1 MTSFSRQI
9 ESVLGLDVSK
19 DTVTLHDLATG
30 CRATVPNT
38 RPALTEAL
46 EALASCELAVCEA
59 TGGYEDTL
67 LAVLAALAIPA
78 HRADG
83 ARVKAFL
90 RSHGRRAKTDAIDA
104 EGLAL
109 FGRERGADLPRWRPA
124 SEDQAELVAL
134 VERRRDLVAIRAA
147 EKNRRNA
154 PRNASGSLS
163 SSAFVREDIEDH
175 IAELDRRIGAID
187 QRIAGL
193 VAGSAELAARA
204 RVLRTVPGIG
214 PMLAPFL
221 LAGMPELGS
230 IGQGQAASL
239 AGLAP
244 HPRQS
249 GKSDGYRSTRGGRR
263 FLRPPLFLAA
273 LAATRADNG
282 LAHFYK
288 RLLAAGKPKRLAL
301 VAVMRKII
309 VVANARL
316 RELAQQR
323 AQLT

>member
-19 DTVTLHDLATG
+19 DTVTLHDLASG
-30 CRATVPNT
+30 RRATVPNT

-109 FGRERGADLPRWRPA
+109 FGRERGAELPRWRPA
-124 SEDQAELVAL
+124 AEDQAELVAL
-134 VERRRDLVAIRAA
+134 VERRRDLVVIRAA

-154 PRNASGSLS
+154 PRSASGSDL
-163 SSAFVREDIEDH
+163 VREDIEAH

-187 QRIAGL
+187 ERIAGL

-230 IGQGQAASL
+230 LGQGQAASL

-273 LAATRADNG
+273 LAATRAENG

-309 VVANARL
+309 VIANARL

-323 AQLT
+323 VQLT

>member
-9 ESVLGLDVSK
+9 ESVLGIDVSK

-30 CRATVPNT
+30 RRATVPNT
-38 RPALTEAL
+38 RAALTDAL
-46 EALASCELAVCEA
+46 EAFAGCELAVCEA

-67 LAVLAALAIPA
+67 LAVLAAIAIPA

-90 RSHGRRAKTDAIDA
+90 RSCGRRAKTDAIDA

-109 FGRERGADLPRWRPA
+109 FGRERGAELPRWRPA
-124 SEDQAELVAL
+124 AQDQAELVAL
-134 VERRRDLVAIRAA
+134 VERRRDLVVIRVA
-147 EKNRRNA
+147 EKNRRSA
-154 PRNASGSLS
+154 PRSASGSDL
-163 SSAFVREDIEDH
+163 VREDIEAH
-175 IAELDRRIGAID
+175 IAELDRRIDVID
-187 QRIAGL
+187 TRIARL
-193 VAGSAELAARA
+193 VAENAEFAARA
-204 RVLRTVPGIG
+204 KVLRSVPGIG
-214 PMLAPFL
+214 PTIAPFL

-230 IGQGQAASL
+230 LSQGQAASL

-249 GKSDGYRSTRGGRR
+249 GKTDAHRTTRGGRR

-273 LAATRADNG
+273 LAVLKTDSS

-301 VAVMRKII
+301 VALMRKII
-309 VVANARL
+309 VIANARL
-316 RELAQQR
+316 RDLAQQR
-323 AQLT
+323 LRLT

>member
-30 CRATVPNT
+30 RRATVPNT

-109 FGRERGADLPRWRPA
+109 FGRERGAELPRWRPA
-124 SEDQAELVAL
+124 VEDQAELVAL
-134 VERRRDLVAIRAA
+134 VERRRDLVVIRAA

-154 PRNASGSLS
+154 PRSASGSAL
-163 SSAFVREDIEDH
+163 VREDIEAH
-175 IAELDRRIGAID
+175 IAELDRRIGVID
-187 QRIAGL
+187 ERIAGL
-193 VAGSAELAARA
+193 VAGSVELAARA

-309 VVANARL
+309 VIANARL

-323 AQLT
+323 VQLT

>member
-19 DTVTLHDLATG
+19 DTVTLHDLASG
-30 CRATVPNT
+30 RRATVPNT

-109 FGRERGADLPRWRPA
+109 FGRERGAELPRWRPA
-124 SEDQAELVAL
+124 AEDQAELVAL
-134 VERRRDLVAIRAA
+134 VERRRDLVVIRAA

-154 PRNASGSLS
+154 PRSASGSDL
-163 SSAFVREDIEDH
+163 VREDIEAH
-175 IAELDRRIGAID
+175 IAELDRRIGVID
-187 QRIAGL
+187 ERIAGL
-193 VAGSAELAARA
+193 VAGSVELAARA

-309 VVANARL
+309 VIANARL

-323 AQLT
+323 VQLT

>member
-1 MTSFSRQI
+1 MTSFLRQI
-9 ESVLGLDVSK
+9 ESVLGIDVSK

-30 CRATVPNT
+30 RRATVPNT
-38 RPALTEAL
+38 RLALTEAL
-46 EALASCELAVCEA
+46 EALPGCELAVCEA

-67 LAVLAALAIPA
+67 LAVLTALAIPA

-90 RSHGRRAKTDAIDA
+90 RSHGKRAKTDAIDA

-109 FGRERGADLPRWRPA
+109 FGRERGAGLPRWRPA

-154 PRNASGSLS
+154 PRSASGSAL
-163 SSAFVREDIEDH
+163 VREDIEAH

-187 QRIAGL
+187 ARIAGL
-193 VAGSAELAARA
+193 LAGSAELAPRA
-204 RVLRTVPGIG
+204 KVLRSVPGIG

-249 GKSDGYRSTRGGRR
+249 GKTDGHRTTRGGRR

-273 LAATRADNG
+273 LAATRADNH
-282 LAHFYK
+282 LAQFYK

-309 VVANARL
+309 VIANARL
-316 RELAQQR
+316 RELAHS

>member
-1 MTSFSRQI
+1 MTSFSPQI

-30 CRATVPNT
+30 RRAIVPNT

-46 EALASCELAVCEA
+46 EALAGCELAVCEA

-109 FGRERGADLPRWRPA
+109 FGRERGAELPRWRPT

-154 PRNASGSLS
+154 PRSASGSAL
-163 SSAFVREDIEDH
+163 VGEDIKAH
-175 IAELDRRIGAID
+175 IAELDQRIGAID
-187 QRIAGL
+187 ARIAGL

-204 RVLRTVPGIG
+204 KVLRSVPGIG

-221 LAGMPELGS
+221 LAGMPELGN
-230 IGQGQAASL
+230 IGQGQATSL

-249 GKSDGYRSTRGGRR
+249 GKSDGYRTTRGGRR

-273 LAATRADNG
+273 LAATRAENT
-282 LAHFYK
+282 LARFYR
-288 RLLAAGKPKRLAL
+288 RLIAAGKPKRLAL

>member
-19 DTVTLHDLATG
+19 DTVTLHDLASG
-30 CRATVPNT
+30 RRATVPNT

-109 FGRERGADLPRWRPA
+109 FGRERGAELPRWRPA
-124 SEDQAELVAL
+124 VEDQAELVAL
-134 VERRRDLVAIRAA
+134 VERRRDLVVIRAA

-154 PRNASGSLS
+154 PRNASGSDL
-163 SSAFVREDIEDH
+163 VREDIEAH
-175 IAELDRRIGAID
+175 IAELDRRIGVID
-187 QRIAGL
+187 ERIAGL
-193 VAGSAELAARA
+193 VAGSVELAARA

-230 IGQGQAASL
+230 LGQGQAASL

-249 GKSDGYRSTRGGRR
+249 GKSDAYRSTRGGRR

-273 LAATRADNG
+273 LAATRAENG

-309 VVANARL
+309 VIANARL

-323 AQLT
+323 VQLT

>member
-30 CRATVPNT
+30 RRATVPNT
-38 RPALTEAL
+38 RTALIEAL
-46 EALASCELAVCEA
+46 EAFAACELAVCEA

-109 FGRERGADLPRWRPA
+109 FGRERGVELPRWRPPA
-124 SEDQAELVAL
+124 EDQAELVAL
-134 VERRRDLVAIRAA
+134 VERRRDLVVIRAA

-154 PRNASGSLS
+154 PRSASGSAL
-163 SSAFVREDIEDH
+163 VREDIETH

-193 VAGSAELAARA
+193 VAGSTELAARA

-230 IGQGQAASL
+230 LGHGQAASL

-273 LAATRADNG
+273 LAATRADNA

-316 RELAQQR
+316 RDH
-323 AQLT
+323 AQLRLRLT

>member
-19 DTVTLHDLATG
+19 DTVTLHDLASG
-30 CRATVPNT
+30 RRATVPNT

-109 FGRERGADLPRWRPA
+109 FGRERGAELPRWRPA
-124 SEDQAELVAL
+124 AEDQAELVAL
-134 VERRRDLVAIRAA
+134 VERRRDLVVIRAA

-154 PRNASGSLS
+154 PRSASGSAL
-163 SSAFVREDIEDH
+163 VREDIEAH
-175 IAELDRRIGAID
+175 IAELDRRIGVID
-187 QRIAGL
+187 ERIAGL
-193 VAGSAELAARA
+193 VAGSVELAARA

-230 IGQGQAASL
+230 LGQGQAASL

-309 VVANARL
+309 VIANARL
-316 RELAQQR
+316 RELAKQR
-323 AQLT
+323 VQLT